1 MAWSVVLAEEVADWF
16 LALAAGDQATAAQV
30 QAAIDVLAEYG
41 PGLGRP
47 LVDRIKGSTI
57 HNMKELRPGSSG
69 ASEVRVLFVFD
80 PDRQAVLLVA
90 GDKAGNWQGWYRKAI
105 PTAERRYQRWI
116 REKR

>member
-1 MAWSVVLAEEVADWF
+1 MAWSFVLAEEVADWF
-16 LALAAGDQATAAQV
+16 LALATDDQLRRLKSKQRSTSWPRSHPASDDPWST
-30 QAAIDVLAEYG
+30 G
-41 PGLGRP
+41 
-47 LVDRIKGSTI
+47 IKGSTI
-57 HNMKELRPGSSG
+57 HNVKELRPASSG
-69 ASEVRVLFVFD
+69 ASEVRLLFVFD